1 MDDLDHSMCIA
12 ADEWMRFYD
21 KCEECVLPQPLPASP
36 DKWGLSDSE
45 GSDSSAG
52 HEGQRTPATSNK
64 KKRNASRRCREDG
77 NHSLSGGENDDLS
90 SIADSESEIWALCLN
105 YSAINAAEVN
115 TRAEPIA
122 APLQTE
128 DAQSADDEPK
138 ADGVWQSDTS
148 CTRDP
153 LSYQRGAEEL
163 TGNEPRGPA
172 GAASGVALSTE
183 KERWFVTVNDSPSRP
198 RVHVTAVKKKRR
210 IKQPRNSK
218 RLSQTTGG
226 EKILVEFKANHE
238 RARAKTQVK
247 STSKRIQKSNVLAKP
262 GLLQKPF
269 TPGQHQGAVYDPSC
283 QVSSPHDVFPST
295 GLPGLDRVE
304 SDELVDTARSCDAA
318 AHLPATESLKE
329 PQQHLIEAQQGAED
343 TEARAAPSS
352 CSVLADRTPSPP
364 PAACVNKTPGED
376 AGCDRDARCTQV
388 STAALT
394 SGLCAHK
401 TNLPPSVE
409 SLSGDQISPASVPVF
424 TPSSPADSPD
434 SCAVAAGR
442 PRPVYAIS
450 AFWDDMEKV
459 TINDILQLRMAGGAS
474 PGLGDKSPHVSL
486 PTNHSS
492 LADSKSAAGVPLDTS
507 DTADSDYFTQLD
519 EPKPDRSGGDLST
532 SDFEEEQLLGTSSNS
547 SPDLLHSK
555 QTGARCSPYLA
566 DEEGESTASEGTE
579 TPVPAGDFTQTCLK
593 VQECVHFHSDSLLRP
608 QRLVK
613 SRSMRNVRALRAED
627 LSLHDDG
634 DSTPVLCSPPD
645 ESSREIPFLSKEDV
659 LDNCPQLF
667 CLGDV
672 IGEDKSKSVPGPVLL
687 YDPDP
692 VFDYRLL
699 TFGDEILLTFL
710 RYSRHSEKET
720 IPIFSYSHPPIRT
733 LRFPSHVFPNPVCEM
748 THFMS
753 PLGDVPGCPSNGG
766 TTAVSPHG
774 HDNNKTFTVAKI
786 SLHHKAG
793 IWCRSSGA
801 WMLPLDVLALRG
813 ADPPADVVAEADA
826 ASAPRR
832 SLSAEQQIWE
842 TIITRREGI
851 FSRFSQSDMCLV
863 CIAVASWVLRSADP
877 ESADAWKAA
886 LLANISALSAIR
898 YLRQYVMQKS
908 SPDSP

>member
-12 ADEWMRFYD
+12 EDEWMRFYD

-36 DKWGLSDSE
+36 DKWSLSDSE
-45 GSDSSAG
+45 GSDFSAG
-52 HEGQRTPATSNK
+52 HEGQRAPATSNK
-64 KKRNASRRCREDG
+64 KKRSTSRRCRG
-77 NHSLSGGENDDLS
+77 GGSHSLSGGENDDLS
-90 SIADSESEIWALCLN
+90 SKADSESEIWAPCLN

-163 TGNEPRGPA
+163 TGNQPRGPDGA
-172 GAASGVALSTE
+172 GSGVAFSTE
-183 KERWFVTVNDSPSRP
+183 KERWFVTVNDSPARP
-198 RVHVTAVKKKRR
+198 RVHVTSVKKKRR

-226 EKILVEFKANHE
+226 EKILVEFKANPE

-247 STSKRIQKSNVLAKP
+247 SSSKRIQKSNVLAKP
-262 GLLQKPF
+262 GLLQKPS
-269 TPGQHQGAVYDPSC
+269 TSGQHRGAVNDPSC
-283 QVSSPHDVFPST
+283 QVSSLHDAFPST
-295 GLPGLDRVE
+295 GLPGLDRVASE
-304 SDELVDTARSCDAA
+304 ELVDTARSCDPAA
-318 AHLPATESLKE
+318 YLPATKSLKE
-329 PQQHLIEAQQGAED
+329 PQQHLIEAQKGAED
-343 TEARAAPSS
+343 TQARAAPSS

-364 PAACVNKTPGED
+364 PAARVNKTPDED
-376 AGCDRDARCTQV
+376 AGCDRDTRCTRV
-388 STAALT
+388 SAAAVT
-394 SGLCAHK
+394 SGLCTHE
-401 TNLPPSVE
+401 TDLSPSVDG
-409 SLSGDQISPASVPVF
+409 LSGDQISPATIPVF
-424 TPSSPADSPD
+424 TPSSPADGPE
-434 SCAVAAGR
+434 SCAVAAGS

-486 PTNHSS
+486 PINHSA

-547 SPDLLHSK
+547 SPDLHSK

-566 DEEGESTASEGTE
+566 DEEEESTASEGME

-593 VQECVHFHSDSLLRP
+593 VQECVNLHSNNLLWP
-608 QRLVK
+608 QKLMK
-613 SRSMRNVRALRAED
+613 SRSMHNVRALTAQD
-627 LSLHDDG
+627 LSLRDDG

-645 ESSREIPFLSKEDV
+645 ENSCGIPFLSKENA
-659 LDNCPQLF
+659 LDNCPQMFSLE
-667 CLGDV
+667 DV

-692 VFDYRLL
+692 VFDDRLL

-710 RYSRHSEKET
+710 RYSRRSEKET

-733 LRFPSHVFPNPVCEM
+733 LTFPSDVFLNPVCEM

-753 PLGDVPGCPSNGG
+753 PLGDVPGCPSNRG
-766 TTAVSPHG
+766 TAAVSPHG
-774 HDNNKTFTVAKI
+774 HDNSKTFTVAKI

-801 WMLPLDVLALRG
+801 WMLPLDVLARRG
-813 ADPPADVVAEADA
+813 AGPLADVVAEAGA

-832 SLSAEQQIWE
+832 SLSAERQIWE
-842 TIITRREGI
+842 TINTT
-851 FSRFSQSDMCLV
+851 S
-863 CIAVASWVLRSADP
+863 
-877 ESADAWKAA
+877 
-886 LLANISALSAIR
+886 
-898 YLRQYVMQKS
+898 KS
-908 SPDSP
+908 KMS

>member
-12 ADEWMRFYD
+12 EDEWMRFYN
-21 KCEECVLPQPLPASP
+21 KCEDCVLPQPLTASP

-45 GSDSSAG
+45 DSDFSAG

-64 KKRNASRRCREDG
+64 KERSTSRWCREDG
-77 NHSLSGGENDDLS
+77 SHSLSGGKNDDLTS
-90 SIADSESEIWALCLN
+90 KADSESEIWALCLN

-138 ADGVWQSDTS
+138 ADGVWHSDTS
-148 CTRDP
+148 CMHDP

-163 TGNEPRGPA
+163 TGNEPRGPDRA
-172 GAASGVALSTE
+172 VSGVALSTV
-183 KERWFVTVNDSPSRP
+183 KERWFVTVSDSPARP
-198 RVHVTAVKKKRR
+198 RVHVTSVKKKRR

-238 RARAKTQVK
+238 SMRAKTHVK
-247 STSKRIQKSNVLAKP
+247 PSSKRIKKSNVLAQP
-262 GLLQKPF
+262 GLLQKPL
-269 TPGQHQGAVYDPSC
+269 TSGQHQGAVYDPSC
-283 QVSSPHDVFPST
+283 QVSSLHDTFTST

-304 SDELVDTARSCDAA
+304 SDELVDAARSCDSAA
-318 AHLPATESLKE
+318 YLRATESLKE
-329 PQQHLIEAQQGAED
+329 PQQHLIETQKGAED
-343 TEARAAPSS
+343 TQARAAPSS
-352 CSVLADRTPSPP
+352 CSVLTDRTPSPP
-364 PAACVNKTPGED
+364 PAARVNKTPDED
-376 AGCDRDARCTQV
+376 ARDTHCIRV

-394 SGLCAHK
+394 SGLCTHK
-401 TNLPPSVE
+401 TNLSPSVDG
-409 SLSGDQISPASVPVF
+409 LSGDQISPASIPVF
-424 TPSSPADSPD
+424 TPSSPADSPE

-474 PGLGDKSPHVSL
+474 PGVGDKPPLVSL
-486 PTNHSS
+486 PTNHSA
-492 LADSKSAAGVPLDTS
+492 LADGKSAAGVPPDTS

-532 SDFEEEQLLGTSSNS
+532 SDFEEEQLLSTRSSS
-547 SPDLLHSK
+547 SPDLLHSQ

-566 DEEGESTASEGTE
+566 DEEGESTASEGME

-593 VQECVHFHSDSLLRP
+593 VQECVDLYSNNLLRP
-608 QRLVK
+608 QRLMK
-613 SRSMRNVRALRAED
+613 SRSMRNVRALTAD

-645 ESSREIPFLSKEDV
+645 ENSCEIPFLSNEDA
-659 LDNCPQLF
+659 LDNCPQIFSLE
-667 CLGDV
+667 DV

-699 TFGDEILLTFL
+699 TLGDDILLTFL
-710 RYSRHSEKET
+710 RYSRRSEKET

-733 LRFPSHVFPNPVCEM
+733 LTFPSHVFLNPVCEM
-748 THFMS
+748 THFVS
-753 PLGDVPGCPSNGG
+753 PLGDVPGCPSNRG
-766 TTAVSPHG
+766 TTATT
-774 HDNNKTFTVAKI
+774 KTFTVAKI

-813 ADPPADVVAEADA
+813 ADPPVDVVAEAGA
-826 ASAPRR
+826 ASAPRH
-832 SLSAEQQIWE
+832 SLSAERQIWE
-842 TIITRREGI
+842 TINT
-851 FSRFSQSDMCLV
+851 S
-863 CIAVASWVLRSADP
+863 
-877 ESADAWKAA
+877 
-886 LLANISALSAIR
+886 
-898 YLRQYVMQKS
+898 KS
-908 SPDSP
+908 KMS